1 MTRARQRRIALPLAF
16 GLLAAAYPALA
27 AAQAAAAPVVPPTMA
42 TPPIATPPGTTRML
56 IVPFEVAD
64 RDPRAV
70 WLGEAAAVLLGD
82 NLRAMQLPALTRA
95 ERVHAFEE
103 ANLPTAG
110 RLSLASLVR
119 VGHLVL
125 ASDLIVG
132 TVRLSGEELVIDAR
146 RIRLDTGRLVEQ
158 TTDRAPLRD
167 LFALHERLA
176 RRLMGKSP
184 TVSGTPAPA
193 PTPPVPAALPAGAL
207 PLGAFENYIK
217 GLIAEQPAAQIRFLQ
232 AALRLAP
239 QDGRTH
245 LALADVYADQGDH
258 AHALAEAQ
266 AVNAAAPLG
275 RRARFLA
282 GRSLVE
288 LGRLDEAFQ
297 TFRGLADERP
307 TAALYNNLG
316 VIQIRRVSTPQTGK
330 PTYFFTKA
338 SELDPEEVDYF
349 FNLGYAYWLEKD
361 AQASIYW
368 LREAVRRNTVDGDAH
383 FVLGIALQ
391 SVGATAE
398 SAREL
403 GLARQL
409 SSKYAE
415 WEKKVPGADA
425 VPKGL
430 ERASQDLE
438 TMHGARLDAAQLT
451 SAQREQQE
459 LAAFHLERG
468 RRLYET
474 EHDRDALLELRKA
487 IYLSPYAAEPHLLI
501 GRVLLRTGRV
511 KDAIDALRVAV
522 FTQDSAAG
530 RLALAEALLQS
541 EDKDGARTEV
551 NKALALDPALAEAKA
566 LLVRIDKP

>member
-1 MTRARQRRIALPLAF
+1 MMPTRSAWLVM
-16 GLLAAAYPALA
+16 ALA
-27 AAQAAAAPVVPPTMA
+27 VAAIPGAAGARPAVQTPAPAA
-42 TPPIATPPGTTRML
+42 PIATPPGTTRML

-70 WLGEAAAVLLGD
+70 WLGEGTAVLLGD
-82 NLRAMQLPALTRA
+82 ALRAMQLPALTRV
-95 ERVHAFEE
+95 ERVRAFEE

-125 ASDLIVG
+125 ASDLVVG

-158 TTDRAPLRD
+158 TTDRAPLPE
-167 LFALHERLA
+167 LFALHDRVA
-176 RRLMGKSP
+176 RRLMGRQP
-184 TVSGTPAPA
+184 TAGGTPAATGAATAPA
-193 PTPPVPAALPAGAL
+193 

-232 AALRLAP
+232 AALRIAP
-239 QDGRTH
+239 RDARTH
-245 LALADVYADQGDH
+245 LALAEVYADQGDH
-258 AHALAEAQ
+258 TRALAEAQ
-266 AVNAAAPLG
+266 AVPATAPLG

-282 GRSLVE
+282 ARSLVE
-288 LGRLDEAFQ
+288 LARLDEAFQ

-316 VIQIRRVSTPQTGK
+316 VIQLRRPPTPQTGK

-338 SELDPEEVDYF
+338 SELDPEEPDYF
-349 FNLGYAYWLEKD
+349 FNLGYAYWVERD
-361 AQASIYW
+361 GQAAIYW
-368 LREAVRRNTVDGDAH
+368 LREAVRRNSVDGDAH
-383 FVLGIALQ
+383 FVLGVALQ
-391 SVGATAE
+391 AAGAAAE

-415 WEKKVPGADA
+415 WEKKPAGTDL
-425 VPKGL
+425 VPKAL
-430 ERASQDLE
+430 ERPSQDLE
-438 TMHGARLDAAQLT
+438 TMQGPRLDAAQLT

-468 RRLYET
+468 RRFYES
-474 EHDRDALLELRKA
+474 EHDRDALIELRKA
-487 IYLSPYAAEPHLLI
+487 VYLSPYAAEPHLLM
-501 GRVLLRTGRV
+501 GRVLLRSGRI
-511 KDAIDALRVAV
+511 KDAVDALRIAV
-522 FTQDSAAG
+522 WSQDSASG

-541 EDKDGARTEV
+541 EDKDAARSEA
-551 NKALALDPALAEAKA
+551 NRALALDPGLAEAKA
-566 LLVRIDKP
+566 LLARIDKP

>member
-1 MTRARQRRIALPLAF
+1 MTRTRQAILALVVVAQVLVAALPAP
-16 GLLAAAYPALA
+16 GRAQPAP
-27 AAQAAAAPVVPPTMA
+27 AAPQAPVPP
-42 TPPIATPPGTTRML
+42 PPIAVPPGTTRML
-56 IVPFEVAD
+56 VVPFEVAD

-82 NLRAMQLPALTRA
+82 ALRAMQLPALTRA
-95 ERVHAFEE
+95 ERVRAFEE
-103 ANLPTAG
+103 ANLPIDG

-158 TTDRAPLRD
+158 TTDRAPLPE

-176 RRLMGKSP
+176 RRLMGRQP
-184 TVSGTPAPA
+184 TAGGKPAPSTA
-193 PTPPVPAALPAGAL
+193 PAGAV

-217 GLIAEQPAAQIRFLQ
+217 GVIAEQPAAQIRFLQ
-232 AALRLAP
+232 AALRIAP
-239 QDGRTH
+239 RDARTR
-245 LALADVYADQGDH
+245 LALAEVYADQGDH
-258 AHALAEAQ
+258 TRALAEAQ
-266 AVNAAAPLG
+266 AVPATAPLS

-288 LGRLDEAFQ
+288 LARLDEAFQ

-316 VIQIRRVSTPQTGK
+316 VIQIRRGSTPQTGK

-338 SELDPEEVDYF
+338 SELDPEEADYF

-361 AQASIYW
+361 AQAAVYW

-383 FVLGIALQ
+383 FVLGVALQ
-391 SVGATAE
+391 AAGAAAE

-403 GLARQL
+403 DLARQL

-415 WEKKVPGADA
+415 WEKKPAGADP
-425 VPKGL
+425 VPKAL
-430 ERASQDLE
+430 ERPSQDIE
-438 TMHGARLDAAQLT
+438 TMHGPQLDAAQLT
-451 SAQREQQE
+451 SAQREQQQ
-459 LAAFHLERG
+459 LSAFHLERG
-468 RRLYET
+468 RRFYES
-474 EHDRDALLELRKA
+474 EHDRDALIELRKA
-487 IYLSPYAAEPHLLI
+487 IYLSPYAAEPHLLL
-501 GRVLLRTGRV
+501 GRVLLRTGQTREAV
-511 KDAIDALRVAV
+511 DALRIAV
-522 FTQDSAAG
+522 WSQDSAIG

-541 EDKDGARTEV
+541 EDAAGARTEA
-551 NKALALDPALAEAKA
+551 NRALALDPNLDEAKA
-566 LLVRIDKP
+566 LLARIDKP

>member
-1 MTRARQRRIALPLAF
+1 MMCTRQALLALV
-16 GLLAAAYPALA
+16 LLAAVRPAF
-27 AAQAAAAPVVPPTMA
+27 AQAPAPQAPAPP
-42 TPPIATPPGTTRML
+42 PPIAIPPGTTRML

-82 NLRAMQLPALTRA
+82 ALRAMQLPALTRA
-95 ERVHAFEE
+95 ERVRAFEE
-103 ANLPTAG
+103 ANLPTDG

-158 TTDRAPLRD
+158 TTDRAPLPE

-176 RRLMGKSP
+176 RRLMGRQP
-184 TVSGTPAPA
+184 TAGGTPAPTTA
-193 PTPPVPAALPAGAL
+193 PTGGL

-217 GLIAEQPAAQIRFLQ
+217 GVIAEQPAAQIRFLQ
-232 AALRLAP
+232 AALRIAP
-239 QDGRTH
+239 RDARTR
-245 LALADVYADQGDH
+245 LALAEVYADQG
-258 AHALAEAQ
+258 AHTRALAEAQ
-266 AVNAAAPLG
+266 AVPATSPLA

-282 GRSLVE
+282 GRALVE
-288 LGRLDEAFQ
+288 LARLDEAFQ

-316 VIQIRRVSTPQTGK
+316 VIQIRRSATPQTGK
-330 PTYFFTKA
+330 PAYFFTKA
-338 SELDPEEVDYF
+338 TELDPEEADYF

-361 AQASIYW
+361 AQAAVYW
-368 LREAVRRNTVDGDAH
+368 LREAVRRNTADGDAH
-383 FVLGIALQ
+383 YVLGVALQ
-391 SVGATAE
+391 EAGAAAE

-415 WEKKVPGADA
+415 WEKKPAGADP
-425 VPKGL
+425 VPKAL
-430 ERASQDLE
+430 ERPSQDIE
-438 TMHGARLDAAQLT
+438 TMHGPQLDAAQLT
-451 SAQREQQE
+451 SAQREQQQ

-468 RRLYET
+468 RRFYES
-474 EHDRDALLELRKA
+474 EHDRDALIELRKA
-487 IYLSPYAAEPHLLI
+487 IYLSPYAAEPHLLL
-501 GRVLLRTGRV
+501 GRVLLRTGQT
-511 KDAIDALRVAV
+511 KDAVDALRIAV
-522 FTQDSAAG
+522 WSQDSAIG

-541 EDKDGARTEV
+541 EDKAGARAEATR
-551 NKALALDPALAEAKA
+551 ALALDPNLAEAKA
-566 LLVRIDKP
+566 LLARIDKP

>member
-1 MTRARQRRIALPLAF
+1 MMPTRSAWLVM
-16 GLLAAAYPALA
+16 ALA
-27 AAQAAAAPVVPPTMA
+27 VAAIPGAAGARPAVQTPAPAA
-42 TPPIATPPGTTRML
+42 PIATPPGTTRML

-70 WLGEAAAVLLGD
+70 WLGEGTAVLLGD
-82 NLRAMQLPALTRA
+82 ALRAMQLPALTRV
-95 ERVHAFEE
+95 ERVRAFEE

-125 ASDLIVG
+125 ASDLVVG

-158 TTDRAPLRD
+158 TTDRAPLPE
-167 LFALHERLA
+167 LFALHDRVA
-176 RRLMGKSP
+176 RRLMGRQP
-184 TVSGTPAPA
+184 TAGGTPAATGAATA
-193 PTPPVPAALPAGAL
+193 PVQ
-207 PLGAFENYIK
+207 LGAFENYIK

-232 AALRLAP
+232 AALRIAP
-239 QDGRTH
+239 RDARTH
-245 LALADVYADQGDH
+245 LALAEVYADQGDH
-258 AHALAEAQ
+258 TRALAEAQ
-266 AVNAAAPLG
+266 AVPATAPLG

-282 GRSLVE
+282 ARSLVE
-288 LGRLDEAFQ
+288 LARLDEAFQ

-316 VIQIRRVSTPQTGK
+316 VIQLRRPPTPQTGK

-338 SELDPEEVDYF
+338 SELDPEEPDYF
-349 FNLGYAYWLEKD
+349 FNLGYAYWVERD
-361 AQASIYW
+361 GQAAIYW
-368 LREAVRRNTVDGDAH
+368 LREAVRRNSVDGDAH
-383 FVLGIALQ
+383 FVLGVALQ
-391 SVGATAE
+391 AAGAAAE

-415 WEKKVPGADA
+415 WEKKPAGTDL
-425 VPKGL
+425 VPKAL
-430 ERASQDLE
+430 ERPSQDLE
-438 TMHGARLDAAQLT
+438 TMQGPRLDAAQLT

-468 RRLYET
+468 RRFYES
-474 EHDRDALLELRKA
+474 EHDRDALIELRKA
-487 IYLSPYAAEPHLLI
+487 VYLSPYAAEPHLLM
-501 GRVLLRTGRV
+501 GRVLLRSGRI
-511 KDAIDALRVAV
+511 KDAVDALRIAV
-522 FTQDSAAG
+522 WSQDSASG

-541 EDKDGARTEV
+541 EDKDAARSEA
-551 NKALALDPALAEAKA
+551 NRALALDPGLAEAKA
-566 LLVRIDKP
+566 LLARIDKP

>member
-1 MTRARQRRIALPLAF
+1 M
-16 GLLAAAYPALA
+16 
-27 AAQAAAAPVVPPTMA
+27 
-42 TPPIATPPGTTRML
+42 
-56 IVPFEVAD
+56 
-64 RDPRAV
+64 
-70 WLGEAAAVLLGD
+70 WLGEAAAVLLSD
-82 NLRAMQLPALTRA
+82 ALRAMQLPALTRA

-158 TTDRAPLRD
+158 TTDRAPLPE
-167 LFALHERLA
+167 LVALHERVA
-176 RRLMGKSP
+176 RRLMGRQP
-184 TVSGTPAPA
+184 TAGGTPA
-193 PTPPVPAALPAGAL
+193 TPGASAV

-239 QDGRTH
+239 RDGRAH
-245 LALADVYADQGDH
+245 LALAEVYADQGDH
-258 AHALAEAQ
+258 GKALAEAQ
-266 AVNAAAPLG
+266 AVPATAPLG

-282 GRSLVE
+282 GRALVE
-288 LGRLDEAFQ
+288 LTRLDEAFQ
-297 TFRGLADERP
+297 TFRGLVDERP

-316 VIQIRRVSTPQTGK
+316 VIQIRRGATPQTGK

-338 SELDPEEVDYF
+338 SELDPEEADYF
-349 FNLGYAYWLEKD
+349 FNLGYAYWLD
-361 AQASIYW
+361 RDGQAAIYW

-383 FVLGIALQ
+383 FVLGVALQ
-391 SVGATAE
+391 AAGAGTE
-398 SAREL
+398 SGREL

-415 WEKKVPGADA
+415 WEKKPAGADP

-430 ERASQDLE
+430 ERPSQDLE
-438 TMHGARLDAAQLT
+438 TMHGPQLDAAQLT

-468 RRLYET
+468 RRFFEA
-474 EHDRDALLELRKA
+474 EHDRDALIELRKA
-487 IYLSPYAAEPHLLI
+487 IYLSPYAAEPHLLM
-501 GRVLLRTGRV
+501 GRVLLRSGKMQGRHRRAPDRGV
-511 KDAIDALRVAV
+511 EPGFGGGAGG
-522 FTQDSAAG
+522 AG
-530 RLALAEALLQS
+530 RGAAPIGGQGWGPGRGNQGP
-541 EDKDGARTEV
+541 GARSRTSPR
-551 NKALALDPALAEAKA
+551 L
-566 LLVRIDKP
+566 KPCSLGSISRKRTRLRLRLRRGRPVPPTASAGQARLRPSGYGAASPPGGQDRRP

>member
-1 MTRARQRRIALPLAF
+1 
-16 GLLAAAYPALA
+16 
-27 AAQAAAAPVVPPTMA
+27 
-42 TPPIATPPGTTRML
+42 
-56 IVPFEVAD
+56 VPFEVAD

-82 NLRAMQLPALTRA
+82 ALRAMQLPALTRA
-95 ERVHAFEE
+95 ERVRAFEE
-103 ANLPTAG
+103 ANLPTVG

-119 VGHLVL
+119 VSHLVL

-158 TTDRAPLRD
+158 TTDRAPLPE

-176 RRLMGKSP
+176 RRLMGKPP
-184 TVSGTPAPA
+184 TAGGTPTA
-193 PTPPVPAALPAGAL
+193 PTAGAI

-232 AALRLAP
+232 AALRIAP
-239 QDGRTH
+239 QDARTH
-245 LALADVYADQGDH
+245 LALAEVYTDQGDH
-258 AHALAEAQ
+258 ARALAEAQ
-266 AVNAAAPLG
+266 AVPATAPLG
-275 RRARFLA
+275 RRARFMA
-282 GRSLVE
+282 GRSLVD

-297 TFRGLADERP
+297 AFRGLADERP

-316 VIQIRRVSTPQTGK
+316 VIQIRRAATPQTGK

-338 SELDPEEVDYF
+338 SELDPEEADYF

-361 AQASIYW
+361 AQAAIYW

-383 FVLGIALQ
+383 FVLGVALQ
-391 SVGATAE
+391 AAGAGTESV
-398 SAREL
+398 REL

-415 WEKKVPGADA
+415 WERKPAGTDLVPRA
-425 VPKGL
+425 L
-430 ERASQDLE
+430 ERPSQDME
-438 TMHGARLDAAQLT
+438 TMQGPRLDAAQLT
-451 SAQREQQE
+451 SAQKEQQE
-459 LAAFHLERG
+459 LSAFHLERG
-468 RRLYET
+468 RRFYES

-487 IYLSPYAAEPHLLI
+487 IYLSPYAAEPHLLL
-501 GRVLLRTGRV
+501 GRVLLRTGQTKEAV
-511 KDAIDALRVAV
+511 DALRIAV
-522 FTQDSAAG
+522 WSQDSAVG

-541 EDKDGARTEV
+541 EDKTGARSEAM
-551 NKALALDPALAEAKA
+551 KALALDPTLAETKA
-566 LLVRIDKP
+566 LLARIDKP

>member
-1 MTRARQRRIALPLAF
+1 MMCTRQALLALV
-16 GLLAAAYPALA
+16 LLAAVRPAF
-27 AAQAAAAPVVPPTMA
+27 AQAPAPQAPAPP
-42 TPPIATPPGTTRML
+42 PPIAIPPGTTRML

-82 NLRAMQLPALTRA
+82 ALRAMQLPALTRA
-95 ERVHAFEE
+95 ERVRAFEE
-103 ANLPTAG
+103 ANLPTDG

-158 TTDRAPLRD
+158 TTDRAPLPE

-176 RRLMGKSP
+176 RRLMGRQP
-184 TVSGTPAPA
+184 TAGGTPAPTTA
-193 PTPPVPAALPAGAL
+193 PTGGL

-217 GLIAEQPAAQIRFLQ
+217 GVIAEQPAAQIRFLQ
-232 AALRLAP
+232 AALRIAP
-239 QDGRTH
+239 RDARTR
-245 LALADVYADQGDH
+245 LALAEVYADQGDH
-258 AHALAEAQ
+258 TRALAEAQ
-266 AVNAAAPLG
+266 AVPATSPLA

-282 GRSLVE
+282 GRALVE
-288 LGRLDEAFQ
+288 LARLDEAFQ

-316 VIQIRRVSTPQTGK
+316 VIQIRRSATPQTGK
-330 PTYFFTKA
+330 PAYFFTKA
-338 SELDPEEVDYF
+338 TELDPEEADYF
-349 FNLGYAYWLEKD
+349 FNLGYAYWVERD
-361 AQASIYW
+361 AQAAVYW

-383 FVLGIALQ
+383 YVLGVALQ
-391 SVGATAE
+391 AAGAAAE

-415 WEKKVPGADA
+415 WEKKPAGADP
-425 VPKGL
+425 VPKAL
-430 ERASQDLE
+430 ERPSQDIE
-438 TMHGARLDAAQLT
+438 TMHGPQLDAAQLT
-451 SAQREQQE
+451 SAQREQQQ
-459 LAAFHLERG
+459 LSAFHLERG
-468 RRLYET
+468 RRFYES
-474 EHDRDALLELRKA
+474 EHDRDALIELRKA
-487 IYLSPYAAEPHLLI
+487 IYLSPYAAEPHLLL
-501 GRVLLRTGRV
+501 GRVLLRTGQPR
-511 KDAIDALRVAV
+511 DAVDALRIAV
-522 FTQDSAAG
+522 WSQDSAIG

-541 EDKDGARTEV
+541 EDKAGARAEATR
-551 NKALALDPALAEAKA
+551 ALALDPDLAEAKA
-566 LLVRIDKP
+566 LLARIDKP

>member
-1 MTRARQRRIALPLAF
+1 MSAVRRGMLAL
-16 GLLAAAYPALA
+16 LLGF
-27 AAQAAAAPVVPPTMA
+27 AAAPAPAQTPPRPPQSTSSAPA
-42 TPPIATPPGTTRML
+42 TPSPIATPPGTTRML
-56 IVPFEVAD
+56 IVPFEVVD

-70 WLGEAAAVLLGD
+70 WLGEAAAVLLSD
-82 NLRAMQLPALTRA
+82 DLRAMQLPALTRA

-103 ANLPTAG
+103 ANLPAAG

-158 TTDRAPLRD
+158 TTDRAPLPE
-167 LFALHERLA
+167 LFALHERVA
-176 RRLMGKSP
+176 RRLMGRQP
-184 TVSGTPAPA
+184 TTGGTPAVTTVA
-193 PTPPVPAALPAGAL
+193 NPAAVAAI

-217 GLIAEQPAAQIRFLQ
+217 GLIAEQPAAQVRFLQ

-239 QDGRTH
+239 RDARTH
-245 LALADVYADQGDH
+245 LALAEVYADQGDH
-258 AHALAEAQ
+258 AKALAEAQ
-266 AVNAAAPLG
+266 AVPATAPIG

-288 LGRLDEAFQ
+288 LARLDEAFQ
-297 TFRGLADERP
+297 TFRSLADERP

-316 VIQIRRVSTPQTGK
+316 VVQVRRAATPQAGK
-330 PTYFFTKA
+330 PTYYFTKA
-338 SELDPEEVDYF
+338 SELDPEEADYF

-361 AQASIYW
+361 AQAAIYW

-391 SVGATAE
+391 EAGAAAE

-415 WEKKVPGADA
+415 WEKKPAGTSP
-425 VPKGL
+425 VPKAL
-430 ERASQDLE
+430 ERPSVDLE
-438 TMHGARLDAAQLT
+438 TMHGTQLDATQLT

-459 LAAFHLERG
+459 LSAFHLERG
-468 RRLYET
+468 RRFYQA
-474 EHDRDALLELRKA
+474 EHDRDALIELRKA
-487 IYLSPYAAEPHLLI
+487 IYLSPYAAEPHLLM
-501 GRVLLRTGRV
+501 GRVLLRSGQI
-511 KDAIDALRVAV
+511 KDAIDALRIAV
-522 FTQDSAAG
+522 WSQDSAAG

-541 EDKDGARTEV
+541 EDKPGARTEAV
-551 NKALALDPALAEAKA
+551 KALTLDPALVEAKA
-566 LLVRIDKP
+566 LLARIDKP

>member
-1 MTRARQRRIALPLAF
+1 
-16 GLLAAAYPALA
+16 
-27 AAQAAAAPVVPPTMA
+27 
-42 TPPIATPPGTTRML
+42 ML
-56 IVPFEVAD
+56 VVPFEVAD

-82 NLRAMQLPALTRA
+82 ALRAMQLPALTRA
-95 ERVHAFEE
+95 ERVRAFEE
-103 ANLPTAG
+103 ANLPIDG

-158 TTDRAPLRD
+158 TTDRAPLPE

-176 RRLMGKSP
+176 RRLMGRQP
-184 TVSGTPAPA
+184 TAGGTPAPTA
-193 PTPPVPAALPAGAL
+193 PRPGR

-217 GLIAEQPAAQIRFLQ
+217 GVIAEQPAAQIRFLQ

-239 QDGRTH
+239 RDARTR
-245 LALADVYADQGDH
+245 LALGEVYADQGDH
-258 AHALAEAQ
+258 TRALAEAQ
-266 AVNAAAPLG
+266 AVPATAPLS

-288 LGRLDEAFQ
+288 LARLDEAFQ

-316 VIQIRRVSTPQTGK
+316 VIQIRRGSSPQTGK
-330 PTYFFTKA
+330 PAYFFTKA
-338 SELDPEEVDYF
+338 SELDPEEADYF

-361 AQASIYW
+361 AQAAVYW

-383 FVLGIALQ
+383 FVLGVALQ
-391 SVGATAE
+391 AAGAAAE

-415 WEKKVPGADA
+415 WEKKPAGGDP
-425 VPKGL
+425 VPKAL
-430 ERASQDLE
+430 ERPSQDIE
-438 TMHGARLDAAQLT
+438 TMHGPQLDAAHLT
-451 SAQREQQE
+451 SAQREQQQ
-459 LAAFHLERG
+459 LSAFHLERG
-468 RRLYET
+468 RRFYES
-474 EHDRDALLELRKA
+474 EHDRDALIELRKA
-487 IYLSPYAAEPHLLI
+487 IYLSPYAAEPHLLL
-501 GRVLLRTGRV
+501 GRVLLRTGQT
-511 KDAIDALRVAV
+511 KDAIDALRLAV
-522 FTQDSAAG
+522 WSQDSAIG

-541 EDKDGARTEV
+541 EDKEGARAEA
-551 NKALALDPALAEAKA
+551 NRALALDPNLAEAKD
-566 LLVRIDKP
+566 LLARIDKP

>member
-1 MTRARQRRIALPLAF
+1 MISTRVRLAF
-16 GLLAAAYPALA
+16 VLAVAASVPAR
-27 AAQAAAAPVVPPTMA
+27 AQAQAPA
-42 TPPIATPPGTTRML
+42 PIATPPGTTRML

-82 NLRAMQLPALTRA
+82 ALRTMQLPALTRA
-95 ERVHAFEE
+95 ERVRAFEE

-158 TTDRAPLRD
+158 TTDRAPLPD
-167 LFALHERLA
+167 LFALHERVA
-176 RRLMGKSP
+176 RRLMGRQP
-184 TVSGTPAPA
+184 TAGGTQPAPA
-193 PTPPVPAALPAGAL
+193 MSAV

-239 QDGRTH
+239 QDARAH
-245 LALADVYADQGDH
+245 LALAEVYADQGDH
-258 AHALAEAQ
+258 AKALAEAQ
-266 AVNAAAPLG
+266 AVPATAPLG
-275 RRARFLA
+275 RRARFMA
-282 GRSLVE
+282 GRALVE
-288 LGRLDEAFQ
+288 LTRLDEAFQ

-307 TAALYNNLG
+307 TAALFNNLG
-316 VIQIRRVSTPQTGK
+316 VIQIRRAATPQTGK
-330 PTYFFTKA
+330 PAYYFTKA
-338 SELDPEEVDYF
+338 SELDPEEADYF
-349 FNLGYAYWLEKD
+349 FNLGYAYWLDRD
-361 AQASIYW
+361 AQAAIYW

-383 FVLGIALQ
+383 FVLGVALQ
-391 SVGATAE
+391 AAGAATE
-398 SAREL
+398 SGREL

-415 WEKKVPGADA
+415 WEKKPPGTDL

-430 ERASQDLE
+430 ERPSQDLE
-438 TMHGARLDAAQLT
+438 TMHGPQLDAAQLT
-451 SAQREQQE
+451 SAQREQQQ
-459 LAAFHLERG
+459 LSAFHLERG
-468 RRLYET
+468 RRFFES
-474 EHDRDALLELRKA
+474 EHDRDALIELRKA
-487 IYLSPYAAEPHLLI
+487 IYLSPYAAEPHLLM
-501 GRVLLRTGRV
+501 GRVLLRTGQV
-511 KDAIDALRVAV
+511 KDAIDALRIAV
-522 FTQDSAAG
+522 WSQDSAAG
-530 RLALAEALLQS
+530 RVALAEALLQS
-541 EDKDGARTEV
+541 EDKAGARTEAT
-551 NKALALDPALAEAKA
+551 KALALDPSLAEAKA

>member
-1 MTRARQRRIALPLAF
+1 MTGTRQATIALA
-16 GLLAAAYPALA
+16 LLGVLQPGIARAQTPSPA
-27 AAQAAAAPVVPPTMA
+27 
-42 TPPIATPPGTTRML
+42 PIATPPGTTRML

-82 NLRAMQLPALTRA
+82 ALRAMQLPALTRA

-125 ASDLIVG
+125 ASDLVVG

-158 TTDRAPLRD
+158 TTDRAPLPE
-167 LFALHERLA
+167 LFALHDRVA
-176 RRLMGKSP
+176 RRLMGRQP
-184 TVSGTPAPA
+184 TAGGTPAITA
-193 PTPPVPAALPAGAL
+193 GGATAGGSTPTPGTV

-232 AALRLAP
+232 AALQIAP
-239 QDGRTH
+239 RDARTH
-245 LALADVYADQGDH
+245 LALAEVYADQGDH
-258 AHALAEAQ
+258 ARALSEAQ
-266 AVNAAAPLG
+266 AVPATAPLG

-282 GRSLVE
+282 GRALVE
-288 LGRLDEAFQ
+288 LARLDEAFQ

-316 VIQIRRVSTPQTGK
+316 VVQLRRASTPQTGK

-338 SELDPEEVDYF
+338 SELDPEEADHF
-349 FNLGYAYWLEKD
+349 FNLGYAYWLERD
-361 AQASIYW
+361 TQAATYW

-383 FVLGIALQ
+383 FVLGVALQ
-391 SVGATAE
+391 SAGAAAE

-409 SSKYAE
+409 SSKYEE
-415 WEKKVPGADA
+415 WAKKPAGTDP

-430 ERASQDLE
+430 ERPSLDLE
-438 TMHGARLDAAQLT
+438 TMHGPRLDAAQLT

-459 LAAFHLERG
+459 LAAFHLARG
-468 RRLYET
+468 RRFYES
-474 EHDRDALLELRKA
+474 EHDRDALIELRKA
-487 IYLSPYAAEPHLLI
+487 VYLSPYAAEPHLLM
-501 GRVLLRTGRV
+501 GRVLLRSGQI
-511 KDAIDALRVAV
+511 KDAIDALRIAV
-522 FTQDSAAG
+522 WSQDSAPG

-541 EDKDGARTEV
+541 EDKAGARAEA
-551 NKALALDPALAEAKA
+551 NRALTLDPSLAEAKA
-566 LLVRIDKP
+566 LLARIDKP

>member
-1 MTRARQRRIALPLAF
+1 MTRTRQAVSAVA
-16 GLLAAAYPALA
+16 LLASLGAGT
-27 AAQAAAAPVVPPTMA
+27 AQAAPARPAVGQAAPT
-42 TPPIATPPGTTRML
+42 PIAAPPGTTRML

-70 WLGEAAAVLLGD
+70 WLGEAASVLLGD
-82 NLRAMQLPALTRA
+82 ALRAMQLPALTRA
-95 ERVHAFEE
+95 ERVRAFEE

-125 ASDLIVG
+125 ASDLVVG
-132 TVRLSGEELVIDAR
+132 TVRLSGDELVIDAR

-158 TTDRAPLRD
+158 TTDRAPLPE
-167 LFALHERLA
+167 LFALHERVA
-176 RRLMGKSP
+176 RRLMGRQP
-184 TVSGTPAPA
+184 TAGGTPPASAPAPA
-193 PTPPVPAALPAGAL
+193 GTV

-239 QDGRTH
+239 QDARSH
-245 LALADVYADQGDH
+245 LALAEVHADQGDH
-258 AHALAEAQ
+258 AKALAEAQ
-266 AVNAAAPLG
+266 AVPGTAPLG

-282 GRSLVE
+282 GRALVE
-288 LGRLDEAFQ
+288 LARLDEAFQ

-316 VIQIRRVSTPQTGK
+316 VIQIRRGATPQTGK

-338 SELDPEEVDYF
+338 TELDPEEADYF
-349 FNLGYAYWLEKD
+349 FNLGYAYWVERD
-361 AQASIYW
+361 AQATIYW

-383 FVLGIALQ
+383 FVLGVALQ
-391 SVGATAE
+391 AAGAAGE

-415 WEKKVPGADA
+415 WGKKPAGTDL

-430 ERASQDLE
+430 ERPSQDLE
-438 TMHGARLDAAQLT
+438 TMHGPRLDAAQLT

-459 LAAFHLERG
+459 LSAFHLERG
-468 RRLYET
+468 RRFYES
-474 EHDRDALLELRKA
+474 EHDRDALIELRKA
-487 IYLSPYAAEPHLLI
+487 VYLSPYAAEPHLLM
-501 GRVLLRTGRV
+501 GRVLLRTGLI
-511 KDAIDALRVAV
+511 KDAVDALRIAV
-522 FTQDSAAG
+522 WSQDSAVG

-541 EDKDGARTEV
+541 EDKDGARAEA
-551 NKALALDPALAEAKA
+551 NKALTLDPSLAEAKA

>member
-1 MTRARQRRIALPLAF
+1 MIRTRQALFALVVVAQVLVAPLR
-16 GLLAAAYPALA
+16 PASA
-27 AAQAAAAPVVPPTMA
+27 EAQAAPAAAPAPVPP
-42 TPPIATPPGTTRML
+42 PPIATPPGTTRML

-82 NLRAMQLPALTRA
+82 ALRAMQLPALTRA
-95 ERVHAFEE
+95 ERVRAFEE
-103 ANLPTAG
+103 ANLPIDG

-158 TTDRAPLRD
+158 TTDRAPLPE

-176 RRLMGKSP
+176 RRLMGKQP
-184 TVSGTPAPA
+184 TAGGTPAPA
-193 PTPPVPAALPAGAL
+193 AAAAGAL

-217 GLIAEQPAAQIRFLQ
+217 GVIAEQPAAQIRFLQ

-239 QDGRTH
+239 RDARTR
-245 LALADVYADQGDH
+245 LALAEVYADQGDH
-258 AHALAEAQ
+258 ARALAEAQ
-266 AVNAAAPLG
+266 AVPPTAPLG

-288 LGRLDEAFQ
+288 LARLDEAFQ

-316 VIQIRRVSTPQTGK
+316 VIQTRRGSTPQTGK

-338 SELDPEEVDYF
+338 TELDPEEADYF

-361 AQASIYW
+361 AQAAVYW

-383 FVLGIALQ
+383 YVLGVALQ
-391 SVGATAE
+391 AAGAPAE

-415 WEKKVPGADA
+415 WEKKPAGADP
-425 VPKGL
+425 VPRAL
-430 ERASQDLE
+430 ERPSQDIE
-438 TMHGARLDAAQLT
+438 TMHGAQLDAAQLT
-451 SAQREQQE
+451 SAQREQQQ

-468 RRLYET
+468 RRFYES
-474 EHDRDALLELRKA
+474 EHDRDALIELRKA
-487 IYLSPYAAEPHLLI
+487 IYLSPYAAEPHLLL
-501 GRVLLRTGRV
+501 GRVLLRTGQT
-511 KDAIDALRVAV
+511 KDAVDALRIAV
-522 FTQDSAAG
+522 WSQDSAIG

-541 EDKDGARTEV
+541 EDEAGARAEAT
-551 NKALALDPALAEAKA
+551 KALALDPGLAEAKA
-566 LLVRIDKP
+566 LLARIDKP